1 MKNNPR
7 VIIEMEAPQQ
17 KEIKVSDT
25 LNDLPEKKK
34 RGRKPKP
41 KPAPEERY
49 KIRQGVFT
57 IDFSK

>member
-1 MKNNPR
+1 
-7 VIIEMEAPQQ
+7 MEAPQQ